1 VIPLQD
7 RTPSRGYPVVTRLLL
22 GVNVAV
28 WIYVLYLSRTPG
40 ALQAFYQSW
49 SFDPA
54 DFGAAVMPGSWSSET
69 PHRLVTLVTH
79 LFIHGG
85 WLHVIGN
92 MLYLWIFGDNVE
104 NALGSLIFLVF
115 YLACGVVAAL
125 GQALFTAGP
134 LIGASGAIAGV
145 LGAYLLLFPT
155 ARIATLVFLG
165 IFITVIDLPA
175 IIVIGLFILTQI
187 IEGLADLRLA
197 VPEAQHIA
205 YFAHVFGFLAGMLL
219 MPLLRG
225 RSSSRRTK
233 VGWG

>member
-7 RTPSRGYPVVTRLLL
+7 RTPTRGYPIVTRLLL
-22 GVNVAV
+22 GINVAV

-40 ALQAFYQSW
+40 ALEAFYRSW
-49 SFDPA
+49 AFDPES
-54 DFGAAVMPGSWSSET
+54 FSSVLVPGNLGIET
-69 PHRLVTLVTH
+69 PLRFVTLVTH

-85 WLHVIGN
+85 WLHIIGN
-92 MLYLWIFGDNVE
+92 MLYLWIFGDKVE
-104 NALGSLIFLVF
+104 NALGSAAFLMF
-115 YLACGVVAAL
+115 YVACGFVAAL
-125 GQALFTAGP
+125 GQALFTADP

-145 LGAYLLLFPT
+145 LGAYLLMFPT

-165 IFITVIDLPA
+165 IFITIIDLPA
-175 IIVIGLFILTQI
+175 IIVIGLFILTQV
-187 IEGLADLRLA
+187 IEGIADLRFA
-197 VPEAQHIA
+197 VPEARHIA

-219 MPLLRG
+219 MPVLRG

>member
-7 RTPSRGYPVVTRLLL
+7 RTPSRGYPIATRLLL
-22 GVNVAV
+22 GINVAV

-40 ALQAFYQSW
+40 ALEAFYQSW
-49 SFDPA
+49 SFDYRSLSV
-54 DFGAAVMPGSWSSET
+54 DT
-69 PHRLVTLVTH
+69 PLRFATLLTH
-79 LFIHGG
+79 MFIHGG

-104 NALGSLIFLVF
+104 NALGSAAYLAF
-115 YLACGVVAAL
+115 YLACGVIAAL

-145 LGAYLLLFPT
+145 LGAYLLMFPT

-175 IIVIGLFILTQI
+175 IIVIGLFIVAQV
-187 IEGLADLRLA
+187 IEGLADLRFA

-219 MPLLRG
+219 MPVLRG
-225 RSSSRRTK
+225 RSSARRTK

>member
-7 RTPSRGYPVVTRLLL
+7 RTPARGYPIVTRLLL
-22 GVNVAV
+22 GVNVAL

-40 ALQAFYQSW
+40 ALEIFYRSW
-49 SFDPA
+49 SFDP
-54 DFGAAVMPGSWSSET
+54 GSLNIET
-69 PHRLVTLVTH
+69 PLGFVTLLTH

-85 WLHVIGN
+85 WLHIIGN

-104 NALGSLIFLVF
+104 HALGSAAFLVF
-115 YLACGVVAAL
+115 YLACGLVAAL
-125 GQALFTAGP
+125 GQALFTSGP

-175 IIVIGLFILTQI
+175 IIVIGLFILTQV
-187 IEGLADLRLA
+187 IEGFADLRFA
-197 VPEAQHIA
+197 VPEARHIA